1 MVKFLGPIKNPCT
14 LIWILLRFLKIE
26 ERVLRAWLTA
36 IFGSLVIG
44 GIALASSG
52 CKTFLFFIYK
62 SNKANVFHHWGFSNF
77 LFQRLRPWN
86 KMVGRCWTAESKLY
100 VRFTLS
106 IYEGFQKCVADKI
119 SKTRIRFNEIFFI
132 IFKAY
137 SSHFYLKNI
146 NSVWHQNFLFK
157 SL

>member
-36 IFGSLVIG
+36 IFGVTCHRRHCPRKLG
-44 GIALASSG
+44 LYNF
-52 CKTFLFFIYK
+52 FLLK

-106 IYEGFQKCVADKI
+106 IYEGFQKCNADKI